1 MEKDR
6 VLERE
11 EFITTKDLDK
21 VIDNQ
26 SLEAITNSLDE
37 NNNDEDYIALFNQ
50 SMRKKHMARLLKLS
64 GLSDKVIDLA
74 LDRIN
79 SGDLEDKDVIG
90 YMRAIQQMMDSSN
103 SIVNKVPENL
113 PIQVTNGQTNNITI
127 NAGDNLNREQ
137 RENVLNI
144 VSKII
149 ENASKDKGETK

>member
-1 MEKDR
+1 MSEDKILEKDD
-6 VLERE
+6 
-11 EFITTKDLDK
+11 FITTKDLDK
-21 VIDNQ
+21 VIDNK

-37 NNNDEDYIALFNQ
+37 SANDEEYIALFNQ

-74 LDRIN
+74 LDRLE

-103 SIVNKVPENL
+103 NIVNKVPENL
-113 PIQVTNGQTNNITI
+113 PIQVNNGQQNNITI
-127 NAGDNLNREQ
+127 NAGDGLNREQ

>member
-1 MEKDR
+1 MSEDR
-6 VLERE
+6 VLEKD

-21 VIDNQ
+21 VIDNK

-37 NNNDEDYIALFNQ
+37 SANDEEYIALFNQ

-74 LDRIN
+74 LDRLE

-103 SIVNKVPENL
+103 NIVNKVPENL
-113 PIQVTNGQTNNITI
+113 PIQVNNGQQNNITI
-127 NAGDNLNREQ
+127 NAGDGLNREQ